1 MEEWSQDVREQS
13 GECHHTQRV
22 SGVKVVG
29 QFLREIFTGS
39 KELGERHLV
48 FSAFLTTA
56 WRGGSRREG
65 GGRREEGGSEGG
77 MEMEVGR

>member
-1 MEEWSQDVREQS
+1 MESGCERAEWRVPS
-13 GECHHTQRV
+13 HTTRV

-56 WRGGSRREG
+56 WRRGRRRVVEGGRRDEG
-65 GGRREEGGSEGG
+65 GGEGG